1 MQTKPIVIK
10 LTGKVFEELKLL
22 ARYIGDLEK
31 LAKNGKYVVVT
42 GGGGI
47 ARKYISM
54 AKELGVKS
62 NYWLDHIGIQA
73 SRLNALLLISA
84 LYPYAY
90 PKVVETLEEAVNAI
104 TNYNLVV
111 MGGLIPGQSTVAVA
125 VEVAEAVGADT
136 LVDIAAID
144 YVYDKDPKVYRDAQR
159 LYTINASELAMLLEQ
174 KKLPGEYALIDTRAL
189 ELAIRSRI
197 KIYVTYYK
205 VPENLIKAL
214 RGENPGTIIYPR

>member
-136 LVDIAAID
+136 IVDIAAID
-144 YVYDKDPKVYRDAQR
+144 
-159 LYTINASELAMLLEQ
+159 
-174 KKLPGEYALIDTRAL
+174 
-189 ELAIRSRI
+189 
-197 KIYVTYYK
+197 
-205 VPENLIKAL
+205 
-214 RGENPGTIIYPR
+214 

>member
-136 LVDIAAID
+136 IVDIAAID